1 MDQIKKVS
9 GKIMDQILKVLVK
22 IMDQIKKVSAPQ
34 KFLVVEKKNETNT
47 IFLQRINCRQK
58 RLKMS
63 NLKTRW
69 HMQ

>member
-34 KFLVVEKKNETNT
+34 KFLFVEKK
-47 IFLQRINCRQK
+47 K
-58 RLKMS
+58 
-63 NLKTRW
+63 
-69 HMQ
+69 

>member
-34 KFLVVEKKNETNT
+34 KFLFVETKK
-47 IFLQRINCRQK
+47 
-58 RLKMS
+58 
-63 NLKTRW
+63 
-69 HMQ
+69 